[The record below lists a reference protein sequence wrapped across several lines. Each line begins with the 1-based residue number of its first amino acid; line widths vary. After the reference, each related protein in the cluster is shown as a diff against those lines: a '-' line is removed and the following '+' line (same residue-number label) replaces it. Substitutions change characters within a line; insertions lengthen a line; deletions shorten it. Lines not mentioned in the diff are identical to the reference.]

1 MDDPS
6 ILILIFT
13 TFNHTTFLSL
23 LYLLFNNSK
32 GFSLAR
38 KIFSQNEF
46 LVAGNGEKLR
56 LKLANNPE
64 PVNRLNRAMPEG
76 DLTDS
81 STDDEIM
88 ITPRLWR
95 KLLAASKRRGRKAGK
110 DYSFVVVGQD
120 FKNDTTQPKSSPDYD
135 IMITPRLWR
144 KLLIARKKRGR
155 KAGRDYSFVAVRQD
169 SNKGSE
175 ATETKLKVDHTNSS
189 SDYEIMITPRL
200 WRKLLASS
208 RRRRKSGRD
217 YSFVAVGQD
226 VKNVSKPTET
236 KSEEVQAGS
245 SEGANGDYTDSYEAE
260 DVDEEGDDDMDDD
273 DDDDVLITP
282 RLKKKLEAASQNM
295 ETTSK
300 AGDYNLGVGKK
311 TALEISADAKRK
323 YFTD

>member
-76 DLTDS
+76 DPTDS

-120 FKNDTTQPKSSPDYD
+120 FKNESDTTRTKSSPDYD

-144 KLLIARKKRGR
+144 KLLIAKRKRGR
-155 KAGRDYSFVAVRQD
+155 KAGRDYSFVAVGQ
-169 SNKGSE
+169 NLKNASE

-200 WRKLLASS
+200 WRKLLASG
-208 RRRRKSGRD
+208 RRRKKSGRD

-226 VKNVSKPTET
+226 VKNVSRATET
-236 KSEEVQAGS
+236 KSEEVQADS
-245 SEGANGDYTDSYEAE
+245 SEGANGDYTDTYEE
-260 DVDEEGDDDMDDD
+260 DDD
-273 DDDDVLITP
+273 DGDEIMITP
-282 RLKKKLEAASQNM
+282 RLWKKLQAAKKKGGKM
-295 ETTSK
+295 
-300 AGDYNLGVGKK
+300 GVDYNFDGQDFKNKSNG
-311 TALEISADAKRK
+311 TNKRE
-323 YFTD
+323 YLMSVLA